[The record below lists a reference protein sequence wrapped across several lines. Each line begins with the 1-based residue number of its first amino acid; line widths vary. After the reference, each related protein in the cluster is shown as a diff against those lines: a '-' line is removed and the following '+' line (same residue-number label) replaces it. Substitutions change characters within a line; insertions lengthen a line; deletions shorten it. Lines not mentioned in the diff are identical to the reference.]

1 MVARFGNLVDDVRR
15 LSTEEKEELKF
26 LIEKYLLEE
35 RRDEIYENYQESLRE
50 LRAGKLRFSHDLNK
64 LKKSL
69 AS

>member
-1 MVARFGNLVDDVRR
+1 MIVRFGNLVDEVRK
-15 LSTEEKEELKF
+15 LSTEEKEEPKF

-35 RRDEIYENYQESLRE
+35 RREQIYENYQESLKE
-50 LRAGKLRFSHDLNK
+50 LRAGKLRFSRDLNK